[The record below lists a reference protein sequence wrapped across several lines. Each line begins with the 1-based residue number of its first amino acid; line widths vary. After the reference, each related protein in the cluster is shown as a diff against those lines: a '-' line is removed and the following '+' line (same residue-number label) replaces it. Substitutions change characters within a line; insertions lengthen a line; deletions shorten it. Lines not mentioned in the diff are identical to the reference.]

1 MGKANKVKGELIE
14 VKDLVELIQVLKD
27 VADLKYLAL
36 LSNRSQFLRFGESFT
51 EFFRLLSSTQVAH
64 PLVTNKN
71 PKLGV
76 VVITT
81 EQGFV
86 GDLNSKVVERAL
98 QEREKNPEI
107 AYITVGRKGVA
118 KIESMGVKNLK
129 TFEDV
134 EETGLYET
142 AVSVKNFVVDL
153 VMKNGLGRVMII
165 YPWAKDF
172 TTIKARVVRL
182 LPCDDLLPQK
192 TQSIE
197 EFSRVIEESDPV
209 DMIGYLANLWLAS
222 RIYEILFD
230 TTLAAAAA
238 QAQQLDSSLGKMKK
252 ENAVVKLKY
261 RKAKKSDI
269 DNSLREVFSARM
281 MTQKA
286 G

>member
-1 MGKANKVKGELIE
+1 M
-14 VKDLVELIQVLKD
+14 
-27 VADLKYLAL
+27 ADLKYLGLAA
-36 LSNRSQFLRFGESFT
+36 NRSQFLRFGESFT
-51 EFFRLLSSTQVAH
+51 EFFRLLSNTQVLH
-64 PLVTNKN
+64 PLVSNSN
-71 PKLGV
+71 SKLGGI
-76 VVITT
+76 VITT

-86 GDLNSKVVERAL
+86 GDLNSKVVERSL
-98 QEREKNPEI
+98 QEREKKPDVS
-107 AYITVGRKGVA
+107 YITVGKKGVT
-118 KIESMGVKNLK
+118 KIESLGVKSLK

-142 AVSVKNFVVDL
+142 AVKVKDFVVDL
-153 VMKNGLGRVMII
+153 VMKNELGHIMVI

-182 LPCDDLLPQK
+182 LPCEDLLPQK

-209 DMIGYLANLWLAS
+209 DMIGHLANLWMTS
-222 RIYEILFD
+222 RLYEILFD

-252 ENAVVKLKY
+252 ENATVKLKY
-261 RKAKKSDI
+261 RKAKKGDI

-286 G
+286 